1 MTPWPFALQT
11 APFPAVV
18 DPRRYYPSTSHE
30 NALRGLVSAWQEGE
44 PWISLSGA
52 PGTGQTLLLHLL
64 MEMIPQNSRLAYITQ
79 PLRDPADLIRL
90 VAHDWHLD
98 DGSAPT
104 GVARN
109 RVVEAILDGLRQG
122 TPPLVLIEQ
131 ADLMSEASAD
141 ELVSWSLLQGKGQA
155 GIQVVL
161 CARGELPGL
170 AALAGLHDAWE
181 MVGGGGAL
189 SPLDPVEAS
198 DFLRFQIRWAGG
210 HPDRILGHEAEN
222 RIIQICGGNPRR
234 LCQLGRHASRLAA
247 GAGMA
252 SIELEAVEEAAQN
265 LWGASMAQ
273 SEQDHE
279 LAQPSSEDFEN
290 LEEQKETDP
299 ELRSETGQAPAEKTA
314 SWQAQETPSFLLRR
328 SA

>member
-52 PGTGQTLLLHLL
+52 PGTGKTLLLHLL

-109 RVVEAILDGLRQG
+109 RVV
-122 TPPLVLIEQ
+122 
-131 ADLMSEASAD
+131 
-141 ELVSWSLLQGKGQA
+141 
-155 GIQVVL
+155 
-161 CARGELPGL
+161 
-170 AALAGLHDAWE
+170 
-181 MVGGGGAL
+181 
-189 SPLDPVEAS
+189 
-198 DFLRFQIRWAGG
+198 
-210 HPDRILGHEAEN
+210 
-222 RIIQICGGNPRR
+222 
-234 LCQLGRHASRLAA
+234 
-247 GAGMA
+247 
-252 SIELEAVEEAAQN
+252 
-265 LWGASMAQ
+265 
-273 SEQDHE
+273 
-279 LAQPSSEDFEN
+279 
-290 LEEQKETDP
+290 
-299 ELRSETGQAPAEKTA
+299 
-314 SWQAQETPSFLLRR
+314 
-328 SA
+328 

>member
-1 MTPWPFALQT
+1 MSPWPFALQT

-18 DPRRYYPSTSHE
+18 DPRRYYPSSTHE

-52 PGTGQTLLLHLL
+52 PGTGKTLLLHLL
-64 MEMIPQNSRLAYITQ
+64 MEMIPQGSRLAYITQ
-79 PLRDPADLIRL
+79 PLRDSADLVRI

-109 RVVEAILDGLRQG
+109 RVIEAILDGLRQG
-122 TPPLVLIEQ
+122 TPPVIFVEQ
-131 ADLMSEASAD
+131 ADLMSEQSAD
-141 ELVSWSLLQGKGQA
+141 ELMSWSHLQGKGQA
-155 GIQVVL
+155 GIQVLL

-170 AALAGLHDAWE
+170 TALGGVHDVWS

-189 SPLDPVEAS
+189 TPLEPVEAS

-210 HPDRILGHEAEN
+210 TPSRILGTEAEDLM
-222 RIIQICGGNPRR
+222 IDLGGGNPRR
-234 LCQLGRHASRLAA
+234 LCQLGRYASRLASA
-247 GAGMA
+247 AGMD
-252 SIELEAVEEAAQN
+252 SIELEAVEQAAGE
-265 LWGASMAQ
+265 LWGGG
-273 SEQDHE
+273 D
-279 LAQPSSEDFEN
+279 SSEVDGCQTEQGDFFQ
-290 LEEQKETDP
+290 EQNTP
-299 ELRSETGQAPAEKTA
+299 LRSELPKDSEDSEFPLEEEVARLP
-314 SWQAQETPSFLLRR
+314 LRR

>member
-52 PGTGQTLLLHLL
+52 PGTGKTLLLHLL

-141 ELVSWSLLQGKGQA
+141 ELVKYFFEALDLLCPVAESTGTSLWVENMPFAFLP
-155 GIQVVL
+155 GI
-161 CARGELPGL
+161 GELL
-170 AALAGLHDAWE
+170 AALK
-181 MVGGGGAL
+181 
-189 SPLDPVEAS
+189 
-198 DFLRFQIRWAGG
+198 QY
-210 HPDRILGHEAEN
+210 
-222 RIIQICGGNPRR
+222 GNDTVRVIYDIANAHFI
-234 LCQLGRHASRLAA
+234 G
-247 GAGMA
+247 
-252 SIELEAVEEAAQN
+252 
-265 LWGASMAQ
+265 
-273 SEQDHE
+273 
-279 LAQPSSEDFEN
+279 EDFAEGLRQCGPR
-290 LEEQKETDP
+290 LE
-299 ELRSETGQAPAEKTA
+299 LV
-314 SWQAQETPSFLLRR
+314 
-328 SA
+328 